1 MRKIVCTSLDLGWST
16 NTIGITIGKNYEVI
30 ETESNDFET
39 RYQIITI
46 VNDLGRK
53 DTYNSM
59 LFVDLLEWRAQR
71 LNDILSRDS
80 DLICTSKKKIYYL

>member
-16 NTIGITIGKNYEVI
+16 NTIGISIGNNYEVI

-46 VNDLGRK
+46 VNDLGIK

-71 LNDILSRDS
+71 LNDILSDDNYS
-80 DLICTSKKKIYYL
+80 LYL

>member
-16 NTIGITIGKNYEVI
+16 NNIGISIGNNYEVI

-46 VNDLGRK
+46 VNDLGIK

-71 LNDILSRDS
+71 LNDILSDDNYS
-80 DLICTSKKKIYYL
+80 LYL